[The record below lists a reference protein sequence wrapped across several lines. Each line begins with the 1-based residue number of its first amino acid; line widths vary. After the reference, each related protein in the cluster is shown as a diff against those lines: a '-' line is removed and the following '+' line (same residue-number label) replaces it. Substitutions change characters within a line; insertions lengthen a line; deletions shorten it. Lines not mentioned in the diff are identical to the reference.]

1 MKKANTRHT
10 DLETPARQCTIIL
23 VFYKASLIKLTP
35 CPKNLAMSNPSRSY
49 PGTCKQKGISVLG

>member
-49 PGTCKQKGISVLG
+49 PGTCK